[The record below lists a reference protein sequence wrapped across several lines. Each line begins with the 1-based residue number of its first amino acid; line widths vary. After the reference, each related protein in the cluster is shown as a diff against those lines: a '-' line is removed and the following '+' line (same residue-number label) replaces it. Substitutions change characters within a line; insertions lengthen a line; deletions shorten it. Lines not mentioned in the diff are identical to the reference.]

1 MVRSELNQTAVSWSK
16 AGRLQSLSRSY
27 RGFRRERPRHAILQ
41 PSLVRFRLGFVA
53 VDGFGLGHR
62 DADVVE
68 PVQQAMLAI
77 GVHFELLRLV
87 ASLVVKCMNRL
98 NGSH

>member
-1 MVRSELNQTAVSWSK
+1 
-16 AGRLQSLSRSY
+16 
-27 RGFRRERPRHAILQ
+27 
-41 PSLVRFRLGFVA
+41 
-53 VDGFGLGHR
+53 
-62 DADVVE
+62 
-68 PVQQAMLAI
+68 MLAI